1 MAYFQLAA
9 CGWVRVAACG
19 CSADGAPSNVHAIV
33 AEQLKEAAVAAVVG
47 RSAEPPKVTLTPAL
61 PVHPLHALVGSCR
74 MAVTVPFGVLPGQQ
88 FRVSLDGHALLT
100 RRQMKVVMRDKD
112 DTAEKDNNDDD
123 ASGAFS
129 FAKKDDRAQ
138 VTLWELWILSLDG
151 KMWQHRMTWQKQPP
165 LPISLP
171 PLAAPECTDQQPP
184 SAKAILA
191 KALTEGERWLHSTPP
206 IVGHEGGGNVL
217 FAPRK
222 EEETE
227 TQPISIGVA
236 PPPVATTV
244 SFTPPVVNMVVQPL
258 QLVRFAAQPRLYSL
272 AKKFEKAVSEAAAAA
287 ADAPKAEEEKL
298 EDL

>member
-100 RRQMKVVMRDKD
+100 RRQMKVVRDKD

-227 TQPISIGVA
+227 TRDEVCVG
-236 PPPVATTV
+236 
-244 SFTPPVVNMVVQPL
+244 
-258 QLVRFAAQPRLYSL
+258 
-272 AKKFEKAVSEAAAAA
+272 K
-287 ADAPKAEEEKL
+287 
-298 EDL
+298 

>member
-1 MAYFQLAA
+1 M
-9 CGWVRVAACG
+9 AACG

-33 AEQLKEAAVAAVVG
+33 AEQLKEAAVAAVIG

-129 FAKKDDRAQ
+129 FTKKDDRAQ